1 MLPFFDYSYLL
12 NPLIE
17 VVVIERERMVR
28 SVLNGPSV
36 LFLSQPLECT
46 SLLHAVCECSMV
58 ITLFR
63 GIVCIS
69 SNHRLT
75 QILLIG
81 HNIEKAVALG
91 AGRICP
97 HHCIVHV

>member
-17 VVVIERERMVR
+17 
-28 SVLNGPSV
+28 
-36 LFLSQPLECT
+36 CT
-46 SLLHAVCECSMV
+46 SLSLAVCECSMV